1 MRKSTIKFFLLL
13 ASLAALAAC
22 GKANGDAPSV
32 SATGKHPAD
41 WVHTHPTAVQA
52 NVNSC
57 TECHGEDLAGGI
69 TRVGCFST
77 PESAFNG
84 FVCHASSPVAKP
96 GCSSCHGTPPD
107 GNVAP
112 NRDNAHD
119 THFELPEVATLSCP
133 TCHFGAGF
141 GTPNHAKATASGGI
155 ARATV
160 TLLDTGGLLRA
171 KTLTS
176 FGYDAS
182 TESCS
187 GVICHGGQPT
197 PSWSTGSIE
206 VDTDCLK
213 CHEQGTAPQTPQYNS
228 FYSGKIT
235 LNGVVKNLHNFH
247 VALGIF
253 CTNCHNTTTLAT
265 NHFVGLTTPAFDA
278 APSTTIGGGTTS
290 ITAYTPF
297 TATVPSGSCTA
308 AACHGVAT
316 ATRFWIN
323 N

>member
-41 WVHTHPTAVQA
+41 WVHTHPTDAQA
-52 NVNSC
+52 KVNSC

-69 TRVGCFST
+69 TRVGCFSNPMT
-77 PESAFNG
+77 TFNG
-84 FVCHASSPVAKP
+84 FACHAASPVTTP
-96 GCSSCHGTPPD
+96 GCDSCHGTPPN
-107 GNVAP
+107 GNTAP
-112 NRDNAHD
+112 NRANAHD
-119 THFELPEVATLSCP
+119 THFQLPEVAALSCP

-160 TLLDTGGLLRA
+160 ALLDTGGVLRA

-228 FYSGKIT
+228 FYSGISP
-235 LNGVVKNLHNFH
+235 LHANGTRNNLHAFH
-247 VALGIF
+247 VGLF
-253 CTNCHNTTTLAT
+253 SSCTICHNTTQLAT
-265 NHFVGLTTPAFDA
+265 SHFVGLTTPAFDA
-278 APSTTIGGGTTS
+278 APSTTVVSGGTTK
-290 ITAYTPF
+290 IINYTAF
-297 TATVPSGSCTA
+297 SAVVPSGTCTST
-308 AACHGVAT
+308 CHGQRSWV
-316 ATRFWIN
+316 N
-323 N
+323 P